1 MLNRLS
7 RWLAIIGGA
16 VLLWTLILALR
27 GSGWSVTLLGLRLS
41 SRDPY
46 RSLVTGA
53 LLASIGLAGI
63 RFTWPGER
71 RLAICAGAA
80 AAAALILGVTYGTY
94 VAASAD
100 TYGYVSQADLWMTG
114 SL

>member
-1 MLNRLS
+1 MTLNRLS
-7 RWLAIIGGA
+7 RWLAIAGGA

-53 LLASIGLAGI
+53 LRMLREHGHASYVLLDGYEVATFRGRYARVTDLAWLDRLPLGTID
-63 RFTWPGER
+63 R
-71 RLAICAGAA
+71 RGFLYE
-80 AAAALILGVTYGTY
+80 VP
-94 VAASAD
+94 
-100 TYGYVSQADLWMTG
+100 
-114 SL
+114 